1 MKFEDIIKKL
11 SSFIAAFVVFFVA
24 AGMYLSWKGFVMQ
37 PDGRIVLVK
46 PAAAAIFDGSA
57 DEDISQPID
66 SKIAL
71 TLPKGPVLGDNS
83 APLTLYEFSSFGC
96 THCSDFHLSTLPRLE
111 ADYITPG
118 KLKVI
123 FVNFP
128 LDRKSMQGAMVSR
141 CIPADNYYEYVKTM
155 FKNQREWGFSS
166 RSEQVIADYAAHNGI
181 TKEKALEC
189 LKNDDAAKDIIEV
202 RQQAIDKLKIQGT
215 PSFLLVTPRSREVI
229 YGVPG
234 YANLK
239 NLLDKKLPKTAQ
251 N

>member
-1 MKFEDIIKKL
+1 MKFEDIIKKV

-46 PAAAAIFDGSA
+46 PAAAAIFNDMA

-66 SKIAL
+66 SKVAL
-71 TLPKGPVLGDNS
+71 TLPKGPVLGDNT

-111 ADYITPG
+111 ADYINSG

-128 LDRKSMQGAMVSR
+128 LDRKSMSGAMISR
-141 CIPADNYYEYVKTM
+141 CIPAGNYYDYVKTV

-166 RSEQVIADYAAHNGI
+166 RSDQILSDYASHNGI
-181 TKEKALEC
+181 SKEKALEC

-215 PSFLLVTPRSREVI
+215 PSFLLVTPHSREVI

-234 YANLK
+234 YASLK
-239 NLLDKKLPKTAQ
+239 TLLDKKLPQTAQ